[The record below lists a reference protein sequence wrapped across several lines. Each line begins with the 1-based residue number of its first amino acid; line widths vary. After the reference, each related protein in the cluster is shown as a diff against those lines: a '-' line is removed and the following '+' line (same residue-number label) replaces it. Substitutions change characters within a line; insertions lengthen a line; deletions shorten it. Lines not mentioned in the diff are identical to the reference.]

1 LLSHRVFELSKN
13 GWDKTMVYLQ
23 KGSALTKYEIKK
35 VKKAVSEQ
43 ERRDHKKEEAL
54 KMAEKVK

>member
-1 LLSHRVFELSKN
+1 
-13 GWDKTMVYLQ
+13 MVYLQ

-43 ERRDHKKEEAL
+43 ERRDQKKEEAL
-54 KMAEKVK
+54 KMAEKVKQTDNEKKQVKK